1 MKIVMLKDMRLR
13 TLAAAGAL
21 LVATACG
28 GGDDE
33 AASGS
38 SVAKGGDSA
47 TAPAAAAAAPG
58 TAQQPQAAAPAT
70 QPNAPAVLDSGMA
83 TPAEAA
89 KAAPA
94 VQGPVNVQVLNS
106 YELSMPKLRQL
117 VQGGRNLAALQA
129 RRPELRDSMRIS
141 SMDPNAIYERLNS
154 VPDAREAVASA
165 GLSPREYAVATAAL
179 LQAAMVYQMQKAG
192 RELPAQAQVN
202 EANVRFVGEH
212 WEEIQTLMRSATQ
225 GQAQP

>member
-1 MKIVMLKDMRLR
+1 MEIVILKDMCLR

-21 LVATACG
+21 LVAAACG
-28 GGDDE
+28 GGDGE

-38 SVAKGGDSA
+38 SAAKAGDSA
-47 TAPAAAAAAPG
+47 TASTAATAPG
-58 TAQQPQAAAPAT
+58 AAQQPQAAAPAT
-70 QPNAPAVLDSGMA
+70 QPNAAAVLDSGMA

-94 VQGPVNVQVLNS
+94 VQGPVNVQVVNS

-141 SMDPNAIYERLNS
+141 SMDPNAVYDRLNS
-154 VPDAREAVASA
+154 VPDAREAIASA

-202 EANVRFVGEH
+202 EANVRFVGEN
-212 WEEIQTLMRSATQ
+212 WEEIQTLMRSAAQ
-225 GQAQP
+225 GQPQP

>member
-1 MKIVMLKDMRLR
+1 MRLR
-13 TLAAAGAL
+13 TLTAAGAL
-21 LVATACG
+21 LVAAACG
-28 GGDDE
+28 GGNDE
-33 AASGS
+33 AASS
-38 SVAKGGDSA
+38 STATAGDSA
-47 TAPAAAAAAPG
+47 TVSTAAAAPG
-58 TAQQPQAAAPAT
+58 AAQQPQAAAPAT
-70 QPNAPAVLDSGMA
+70 QPSAAAVLDSGMA

-94 VQGPVNVQVLNS
+94 VQGPVNVQVVNS
-106 YELSMPKLRQL
+106 YPLSMPKLRQL

-141 SMDPNAIYERLNS
+141 SMDPNAMYERLNS
-154 VPDAREAVASA
+154 VPAAREAIASA

-192 RELPAQAQVN
+192 REVPPQAQVN
-202 EANVRFVGEH
+202 DANVRFVGEN
-212 WEEIQTLMRSATQ
+212 WEEIQTMMRSAQ

>member
-1 MKIVMLKDMRLR
+1 MEIVILKDMRLR

-21 LVATACG
+21 MVAAACG

-33 AASGS
+33 AAAGASA
-38 SVAKGGDSA
+38 AKGGDSA
-47 TAPAAAAAAPG
+47 TAAAAATTPG
-58 TAQQPQAAAPAT
+58 TAQQPQAAAPAA
-70 QPNAPAVLDSGMA
+70 QSNVPAVLDSGMA

-141 SMDPNAIYERLNS
+141 SMDPNAIYDRLNS
-154 VPDAREAVASA
+154 VPAAREAIASA

-179 LQAAMVYQMQKAG
+179 LQAAMVYQMQQAG
-192 RELPAQAQVN
+192 RELPKEARVN
-202 EANVRFVGEH
+202 EANVRFVGEN
-212 WEEIQTLMRSATQ
+212 WEEIQTMMRSAAQ